1 MTKTSQ
7 RRRPANSRRGQRGKK
22 GTHGAPGIAPDAL
35 KAIIRNM
42 EKLQSDAAIQ
52 FTRIAQIQAQVD
64 QTLKALKEMGER
76 AGRQRKKR

>member
-1 MTKTSQ
+1 
-7 RRRPANSRRGQRGKK
+7 
-22 GTHGAPGIAPDAL
+22 
-35 KAIIRNM
+35 M

-76 AGRQRKKR
+76 AGQQRRKR

>member
-1 MTKTSQ
+1 VSKKSQ
-7 RRRPANSRRGQRGKK
+7 RRAKTRRGQRGLR
-22 GTHGAPGIAPDAL
+22 GAHGAPGIAPEAL
-35 KAIIRNM
+35 KAIIRTM

-76 AGRQRKKR
+76 AGQQRRKR

>member
-1 MTKTSQ
+1 
-7 RRRPANSRRGQRGKK
+7 
-22 GTHGAPGIAPDAL
+22 
-35 KAIIRNM
+35 M